1 MDTMTR
7 SPVDDRKAPPPR
19 RKVNPAAT
27 IGLVVLALV
36 VALFTWAVL
45 TPRSYVPASTGTQA
59 RPVEAPAAASPP
71 DWPSIVASI
80 AETDHRLRLNP
91 DPSKLATYMT
101 ADNPQFS
108 EAVMVQGRLA
118 DRSWRYD
125 PAPTAPTIGVIEV
138 ISADSTTAS
147 LTLFF
152 SSTPRYRVVDRA
164 GTVIADQSAGVGYAR
179 WDLRLEGG
187 QWKLARTA
195 AL

>member
-7 SPVDDRKAPPPR
+7 SPVDDRKTPPPR
-19 RKVNPAAT
+19 RKVSPAAT
-27 IGLVVLALV
+27 IGLVVVVLI

-59 RPVEAPAAASPP
+59 RPVEAAPASPP
-71 DWPSIVASI
+71 DWPSIVANI
-80 AETDHRLRLNP
+80 AETDHRLRLSP

-101 ADNPQFS
+101 TDNPLFS
-108 EAVMVQGRLA
+108 EAVMVQSRLA

-125 PAPTAPTIGVIEV
+125 PAPTAPTIGDIDVV
-138 ISADSTTAS
+138 SADATTAS